1 MKKHLESFYDESR
14 LKLAGAD
21 AHHELTMN
29 AAELD
34 ERDLSFAH
42 ELLTLV
48 ESRWTDLDRLRRM
61 SVVLA
66 DTASEARQKTLQ
78 SDLAVLIGTDVELT
92 DTLKLRISLLE
103 KLCQSWTELSTQCIE
118 LRTLLAVKNR
128 TLQQTMLDT
137 GLTPDQQYAVVK
149 VRTIFFLVIGS
160 AVNAW

>member
-1 MKKHLESFYDESR
+1 LKKHLESFYDESR

-21 AHHELTMN
+21 AHHEPTMN

-34 ERDLSFAH
+34 ERDLSFAR

-48 ESRWTDLDRLRRM
+48 ESRCMDLDRLRRM
-61 SVVLA
+61 SIVLA

-103 KLCQSWTELSTQCIE
+103 KLCQSWTELSIQCSE
-118 LRTLLAVKNR
+118 LRTLLAVKNG